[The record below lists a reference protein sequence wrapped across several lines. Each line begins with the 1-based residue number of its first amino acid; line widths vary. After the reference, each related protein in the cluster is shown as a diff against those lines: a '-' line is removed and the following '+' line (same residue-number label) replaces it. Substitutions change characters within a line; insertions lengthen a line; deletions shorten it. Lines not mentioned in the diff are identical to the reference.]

1 MATLREA
8 SKQKWTSK
16 NTIEHINAGSLQR
29 IADATEAMAKNYT
42 AMQTDLDW
50 YKRQYTERGERIAYL
65 RRSRA
70 SLQGQIT
77 KLRKQLADREASAT

>member
-1 MATLREA
+1 MPAASNVLRTRPRR
-8 SKQKWTSK
+8 W
-16 NTIEHINAGSLQR
+16 R
-29 IADATEAMAKNYT
+29 KNYT